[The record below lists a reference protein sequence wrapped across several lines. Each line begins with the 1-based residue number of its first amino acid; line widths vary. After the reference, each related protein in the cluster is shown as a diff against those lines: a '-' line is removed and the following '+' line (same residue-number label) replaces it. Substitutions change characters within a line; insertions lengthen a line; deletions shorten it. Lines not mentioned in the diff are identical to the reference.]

1 MKLVSQKAM
10 TRARH
15 ALHWANRYHPAVID
29 RDEKLSLSVRRM
41 VAPVTIGLPDHPAD
55 AFPVTVQGM
64 VTLAIIP
71 QMAQRHGTAVVVPGV
86 DDTGRAGYLII
97 ETGPAAQYVQT
108 RGDFNVTL
116 RVCLETDLNGELP
129 TPVRTLPGAFGETSP
144 MERLVA

>member
-10 TRARH
+10 IRARH
-15 ALHWANRYHPAVID
+15 ALHWANQFHPAVID
-29 RDEKLSLSVRRM
+29 RDQKLSQSVRRM
-41 VAPVTIGLPDHPAD
+41 VTPVTIGLPDQPAD

-64 VTLAIIP
+64 VTLAIVP

-108 RGDFNVTL
+108 RGDFNVRL
-116 RVCLETDLNGELP
+116 RVCLETDLHAELP
-129 TPVRTLPGAFGETSP
+129 APAGVLPESFQGPAQAD
-144 MERLVA
+144 LLIA